1 MSRANDLAAADHR
14 LAILQATATQAQT
27 KFAEYSDQVTE
38 LISETLKTAG
48 VFDEVHE
55 LEQERNRARQELT
68 NRLQVL
74 QREADGLAQA
84 KRFLLEREVEEQAT
98 KPKLVKLEEETE
110 EETEEEVDESEEDS
124 LEAASDPDEEVE
136 AELESLTPPVKAEVA
151 ASNGAT
157 PKEVV
162 KIVEPIPARPVDKK
176 RPKPPSFR

>member
-110 EETEEEVDESEEDS
+110 EEVEESEEDS